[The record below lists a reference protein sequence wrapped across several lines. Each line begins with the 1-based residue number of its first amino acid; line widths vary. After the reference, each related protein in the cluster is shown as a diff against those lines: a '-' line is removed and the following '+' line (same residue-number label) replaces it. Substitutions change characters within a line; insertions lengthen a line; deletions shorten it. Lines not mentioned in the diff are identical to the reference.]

1 VPRARLFPALSIVL
15 IGGTA
20 LAGVVRA
27 QNGDSHP
34 PQAGLSE
41 MALPGSLRAALAVI
55 RDPTTPDRSQF
66 FLEVIRR
73 FHHAPVVEKDGR
85 ASMLP
90 SLLAQLDLPSPDAN
104 AIPGQPETLPLPLSP
119 AIWTDVVFA
128 GRATPQSLARAI
140 LSSRNAALLYYGL
153 LSLDDATR
161 GWLAEQ
167 RPLLLDLVARH
178 AGAFAVAAPGLR
190 VANGVVRVP
199 GGDAARPAW
208 EVLAGHRVSQPADFV
223 RALLANSDDQ
233 LAQFFAAMAQL
244 TPAQVRF
251 ALNLDS
257 PDAEARVETTRRLH
271 RIFARTASDVE
282 RQTIWRTA
290 LDPALLAADLRAD
303 DSGRP
308 RLPGTRRF
316 WNAVFAGTEARRGRE
331 DAPRELAEGEPV
343 DFAWLCERIFESEQ
357 AELRRRYFQVLFA
370 SRIVSRVTPDTVG
383 DKLVAVSA
391 ARDYPALVMALER
404 MGIADE
410 ATIAGAVRRAAQLS
424 AIDDETRAARALA
437 QFQGALV
444 IVARAASRGSLKAE
458 SLSSLVSSLSAVE
471 LNERG
476 EYESR
481 LVRWLDE
488 HLRAQL
494 SHASNGS
501 TAVVESSAE
510 VYERAAGPVERDLL
524 RLLAG
529 SPATTPRFVDW
540 EGTRYRVDLP
550 WAEATRLVRLLGEH
564 PLPYL
569 TSARSLLVLA
579 DAIGNPSVTRERLKQ
594 AASQFEQVARAIGWN
609 DEDGPWRGTE
619 TLGSSRA
626 IAAELRRIEQSNDL
640 KSAPRLATSLHLLA
654 DDLLA
659 RGLSELAY
667 AVALGQPDA
676 ASISAG
682 EAASRHDFGRR
693 SFGASRHAPW
703 QLPVAGA
710 DGLGGGWRVTGS
722 LLGLDIRLS
731 QFSLMRLSV
740 RLPTRRPTLP
750 DDCRR
755 VFVEGAALVESARL
769 TDADRDA
776 IVAALEKGRARLA
789 GARTPNEV
797 RALAEEINLAPARR
811 SLLPWVFA
819 HDPKR
824 LATFLSP
831 IELFWLGLQGQP
843 VAARLNTWGAPAEPR
858 LGCLCLQ
865 LLDRRPLEM
874 LAGRWGT
881 GMLPTGFP
889 DLNLRLAELLADM
902 QMPASLL
909 GPVLASATLD
919 FINTASSRDPDDR
932 RGLVEFVQALN
943 SERLERYLALLTT
956 DGPLVPVGEVSGP
969 TPKTGAP

>member
-1 VPRARLFPALSIVL
+1 VPRARLFPTLSIVL
-15 IGGTA
+15 MGGIA
-20 LAGVVRA
+20 LAGVARA
-27 QNGDSHP
+27 QDGESHP
-34 PQAGLSE
+34 SQAGLSE
-41 MALPGSLRAALAVI
+41 MVLPGSLRAALATI

-66 FLEVIRR
+66 LLEVIRR
-73 FHHAPVVEKDGR
+73 FHHTPIIEKDNR

-90 SLLAQLDLPSPDAN
+90 SLLTQLDLPSQDVN
-104 AIPGQPETLPLPLSP
+104 ASQAQPETLPLPLSL

-153 LSLDDATR
+153 LSLDDDTR
-161 GWLAEQ
+161 AWLAVQ
-167 RPLLLDLVARH
+167 TPLLSDLAANH
-178 AGAFAVAAPGLR
+178 SGAFAVAASGLR

-199 GGDAARPAW
+199 GGDAATPAW
-208 EVLAGHRVSQPADFV
+208 EALVGRRVNQPVDFV
-223 RALLANSDDQ
+223 RALLANRNDQ

-257 PDAEARVETTRRLH
+257 NDAAARVETTRRLH

-316 WNAVFAGTEARRGRE
+316 WIAAFAGTEVRRGRDE
-331 DAPRELAEGEPV
+331 ATRALAEGEPV
-343 DFAWLCERIFESEQ
+343 DFGWLCEQIFESEQ

-370 SRIVSRVTPDTVG
+370 SRIVSRVTPDTVS
-383 DKLVAVSA
+383 DQLVAVSA
-391 ARDYPALVMALER
+391 ARDYPALIMALER

-424 AIDDETRAARALA
+424 AIDDDTRAVRALA
-437 QFQGALV
+437 QFQGTLV
-444 IVARAASRGSLKAE
+444 IIARVASRGSQPAE
-458 SLSSLVSSLSAVE
+458 SMSRLVSSLSAVD

-476 EYESR
+476 EYEGQ
-481 LVRWLDE
+481 LVHWLDE
-488 HLRAQL
+488 HLHAQL
-494 SHASNGS
+494 PHGSNGN
-501 TAVVESSAE
+501 TAAAESSAD
-510 VYERAAGPVERDLL
+510 VYEQAAGPVERNML

-529 SPATTPRFVDW
+529 SPAAVPRFVDW

-564 PLPYL
+564 PPPYL

-579 DAIGNPSVTRERLKQ
+579 DALGDTKLSRERLKQ
-594 AASQFEQVARAIGWN
+594 EANTFEQVGRAMGWN
-609 DEDGPWRGTE
+609 EDGPWQGTD
-619 TLGSSRA
+619 TLRSSRE
-626 IAAELRRIEQSNDL
+626 IAVELRRIEQSNDL
-640 KSAPRLATSLHLLA
+640 KSASRLAAPLRLLA

-659 RGLSELAY
+659 RGLSELVY

-693 SFGASRHAPW
+693 SFGASRYSSW

-710 DGLGGGWRVTGS
+710 DSLGGGWRVTGS

-740 RLPTRRPTLP
+740 RIPTRRPTLP

-755 VFVEGAALVESARL
+755 VFIEGAALVESTRL
-769 TDADRDA
+769 TDADRDT
-776 IVAALEKGRARLA
+776 IVAALQKGRARLA
-789 GARTPNEV
+789 GARTTGEV
-797 RALAEEINLAPARR
+797 RALAEEINLGPARR
-811 SLLPWVFA
+811 SLLPWVFV

-831 IELFWLGLQGQP
+831 IELFWLGLDGQP
-843 VAARLNTWGAPAEPR
+843 VAARLDAWGAPAEPR
-858 LGCLCLQ
+858 LGCLCLR
-865 LLDRRPLEM
+865 LLDRRPFEM
-874 LAGRWGT
+874 LVGRWGT

-889 DLNLRLAELLADM
+889 DLNLRLAELLAEM

-943 SERLERYLALLTT
+943 AERLERYLALLTT
-956 DGPLVPVGEVSGP
+956 DGPLVPVGDAGEP
-969 TPKTGAP
+969 APKTGAP